1 MIASSHPPQQKT
13 ASCSIERDA
22 TIRLTPREE
31 QVLYYCALAKT
42 SWEIG
47 TILGCKTSTV
57 NYHIGN
63 ILRKFAVCSRV
74 AAVIK
79 ALRYG
84 LLKLQ

>member
-1 MIASSHPPQQKT
+1 MIASSQLPKRNP
-13 ASCSIERDA
+13 ASGPIERTA
-22 TIRLTPREE
+22 TIHLTPREE

-47 TILGCKTSTV
+47 TILGCKASTV